1 MLAAPDVQRQ
11 KGYGGMDNDETW
23 YRQLLALVLL
33 SVSRAAVEFI
43 TNPSSKEDASKQL
56 RGAFESIDYDAA
68 AKAVT
73 GVIDTLASSSKT
85 RLSGTIDTLRDKSVD
100 AVDEAK
106 TRAEKQLAP
115 KRGGRKGRLVLGLLL
130 GGLIAYFLLD
140 EQRRDDLIDRLTGAS
155 GPIQQ
160 ATSSVYQQAASGAQ
174 QAAGSTPDSVRDS
187 AQRAA
192 DATQQMA
199 DQAST
204 DTQV

>member
-1 MLAAPDVQRQ
+1 M
-11 KGYGGMDNDETW
+11 GDNQNW

-73 GVIDTLASSSKT
+73 RVIDSLASSSK
-85 RLSGTIDTLRDKSVD
+85 SQFSDTIDALRDKGVD

-115 KRGGRKGRLVLGLLL
+115 KKSGGKGRLILGLLL
-130 GGLIAYFLLD
+130 GGLVAYFFLD
-140 EQRRDDLIDRLTGAS
+140 EQRRDDLIDRFTGSS

-160 ATSSVYQQAASGAQ
+160 TTSSVYQQAASSAQ
-174 QAAGSTPDSVRDS
+174 QSANSAPDTVRET

-192 DATQQMA
+192 DATQQAA
-199 DQAST
+199 DQAARDAQS
-204 DTQV
+204 